1 MRSKRYAKISKLIDK
16 AKLYPVAEALELLKK
31 NPGAKFD
38 ETIEIHFRLGV
49 DPKKGEQQVR
59 GTVVLP
65 FCFGKSKKVAAFVP
79 EARAT
84 EAKDAGADIVYTET
98 SVAELQKSGKIEFD
112 ILVAVPEMMRAI
124 GPLAKTLGPKG
135 LMPSPKNET
144 ISPNLKK
151 MIQELKQGKVAF
163 KNDDTANIHQTIG
176 KVSTDSSKLVA
187 NYEALVA
194 AIKKAKPETAKGNYI
209 KNIFLSTTMGPSVK
223 IAL

>member
-16 AKLYPVAEALELLKK
+16 AKLYPIAEALELLKK

-38 ETIEIHFRLGV
+38 ETLEIHFRLGI

-65 FCFGKSKKVAAFVP
+65 FSFGKSKIVAAFVP
-79 EARAT
+79 ESRAT
-84 EAKDAGADIVYTET
+84 EAKEAGADIVYTEA
-98 SVAELQKSGKIEFD
+98 SVAELQKSGKIDFD
-112 ILVAVPEMMRAI
+112 IVVAVPDMMRAI
-124 GPLAKTLGPKG
+124 APLAKTLGPKG
-135 LMPSPKNET
+135 LMPSPKNDT
-144 ISPNLKK
+144 ISLDLKK
-151 MIQELKQGKVAF
+151 MIGELKKGKVAF

-176 KVSTDSSKLVA
+176 KVSTDSSKLIA
-187 NYEALVA
+187 NFEALVG
-194 AIKKAKPETAKGNYI
+194 AIKKVKPETSKGNYI